1 MFRREGSKGFLLVLP
16 SLILCFFLG
25 FYPFLQII
33 YFSLFRS
40 TLGDSE
46 PIFQGFGNFSAI
58 INNDMSRESLITTLY
73 FVVCTVGVEIPLG
86 LAFALLL
93 NKDFRGKQVFRFVM
107 IFPMAI
113 SPMLAATMWNLTVRP
128 ETGPVNYILQL
139 LHLPQPRWM
148 AGTPIEAFATV
159 MLIDIWQWTP
169 FVALVLLAGLQGVP
183 REPCEAAEVDGANR
197 IQTLRYIVVP
207 YIKNI
212 LLLVLLLRLADSL
225 RTMDMIFGTTNGGP
239 GTATLVFS
247 LLLYYKVYSQ
257 SLLGVGSAMALFMFV
272 ILNILGVVA
281 FKVARQKA

>member
-1 MFRREGSKGFLLVLP
+1 MFRREASKGFLLVMP
-16 SLILCFFLG
+16 SLILCCFLG

-33 YFSLFRS
+33 YFSFFRN
-40 TLGDSE
+40 TLGDRT
-46 PIFQGFGNFSAI
+46 PTFQGFANFTAI
-58 INNDMSRESLITTLY
+58 LANDMSRESLITTLY
-73 FVVCTVGVEIPLG
+73 FVVFTVGVEIPLG
-86 LAFALLL
+86 LVLALLL
-93 NKDFRGKQVFRFVM
+93 NRDLRGKQVFRFFM

-113 SPMLAATMWNLTVRP
+113 SPMLASTMWGLTLRP

-148 AGTPIEAFATV
+148 AGTAVEAFATV
-159 MLIDIWQWTP
+159 VLIDMWQWTP

-183 REPCEAAEVDGANR
+183 SEPCEAAEVDGANR

-212 LLLVLLLRLADSL
+212 LLLVLLLRIADSL

-239 GTATLVFS
+239 GSATLVFS

-272 ILNILGVVA
+272 ILNILGVMA
-281 FKVARQKA
+281 FKAGRPKA